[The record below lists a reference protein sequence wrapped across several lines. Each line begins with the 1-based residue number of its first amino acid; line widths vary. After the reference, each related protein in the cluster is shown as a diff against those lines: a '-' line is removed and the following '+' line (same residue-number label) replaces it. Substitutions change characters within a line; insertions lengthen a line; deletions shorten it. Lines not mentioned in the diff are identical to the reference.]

1 MGGSLALIT
10 PHIKARNSGKVFGSQ
25 NSGVG
30 RDLQI
35 TVLLKNE
42 RSFSGGDNHSHDIG
56 GGDTQTLL
64 TVKKVK
70 LYALIV
76 SGDVRTSGASP
87 CTHYEPPGET
97 CIIF

>member
-1 MGGSLALIT
+1 M
-10 PHIKARNSGKVFGSQ
+10 
-25 NSGVG
+25 
-30 RDLQI
+30 
-35 TVLLKNE
+35 VLLKNE

-64 TVKKVK
+64 TVKKVQ

-97 CIIF
+97 HNILNMAQKNCFRSNHFIFFNLSTIFLSTI